1 MIDRMK
7 PLNRTQVL
15 IGAVLILLGVFVCC
29 KSGLGMGYDLAPIY
43 VISLGLMQGRNAY
56 AVDVETD
63 LFNRYVHVGHRE
75 LGYPPSCA
83 FVIAPLTAVP
93 YEMARLLWLGI
104 LIACIIGAAWAL
116 MKAFAPRSSAGQIL
130 IACGLA
136 LLCAGT
142 RWCMTFLQGAP
153 VILLCLGLFVLALR
167 KQNERAM
174 FALAFLAVCY
184 KPTLALPFL
193 ILLLAQRHF
202 KLAFGVLAAA
212 ALLNIIGFARM
223 GGMAALQAYRVG
235 IANFEAVGG
244 NSANPFAEG
253 AMYRCDWVRMGSALM
268 GSDATG
274 YQLAAL
280 LTVLTL
286 LYLGYAGWRVGK
298 NGRTFA
304 MAKAFLAPSV
314 CLTLLWVYHQ
324 HYDMLLLVAPFMAY
338 LYSSDPNRSDADWR
352 KQPEVALFLGCAF
365 CFVGLY
371 PLAQGRLVLLRILG
385 QDGDMLMRYAVPL
398 LTSLLLIVSL
408 FILDAEIKRAS
419 EVPIALV
426 EDANQAATA

>member
-1 MIDRMK
+1 MIEKADTLKRIHIY
-7 PLNRTQVL
+7 V
-15 IGAVLILLGVFVCC
+15 GAVLILLGVFVCC

-93 YEMARLLWLGI
+93 YETARLLWLGI
-104 LIACIIGAAWAL
+104 LIACVIGGAWAL
-116 MKAFAPRSSAGQIL
+116 LKAFAPQSSHGQIL
-130 IACGLA
+130 IACGLM

-153 VILLCLGLFVLALR
+153 VILLCLGLFVLALK

-174 FALAFLAVCY
+174 FVLAFLAVCY

-193 ILLLAQRHF
+193 ILLLVQRQF
-202 KLAFGVLAAA
+202 KLMFGVLAAA

-223 GGMAALQAYRVG
+223 GGTEAFQAYRVG
-235 IANFEAVGG
+235 IANFELAAG
-244 NSANPFAEG
+244 NAANPFVDG
-253 AMYRCDWVRMGSALM
+253 SMYRCDWVRMGSALI
-268 GSDATG
+268 GSDTIG
-274 YQLAAL
+274 YQLSAL
-280 LTVLTL
+280 LTLLTL

-298 NGRTFA
+298 NGRAFA
-304 MAKAFLAPSV
+304 MTKAFLAPSV

-338 LYSSDPNRSDADWR
+338 LYNSDTRRRDADWR
-352 KQPEVALFLGCAF
+352 KQPEVALFLF
-365 CFVGLY
+365 CTFLFVGLY
-371 PLAQGRLVLLRILG
+371 PLAQGRVLLLRILG
-385 QDGDMLMRYAVPL
+385 PDGDMLMRYAVPI
-398 LTSLLLIVSL
+398 LTSLLLIASL
-408 FILDAEIKRAS
+408 LILDGEVKRLRDDP
-419 EVPIALV
+419 VDL
-426 EDANQAATA
+426 TAD